1 MSTSPWTDTLRCPF
15 CGDRLS
21 DPGRGFIDHIDTSGT
36 CRDAFETWRTTVG
49 DDMGGTW
56 SG

>member
-36 CRDAFETWRTTVG
+36 CRDAFETWRNTVG